1 MKYLSFEGV
10 RFCHQEPNF
19 IPALGSGVSV
29 VHLCSAGRAN
39 TSTLQDRGCVVIF
52 NLCEV
57 PGEVM
62 EQYSG

>member
-1 MKYLSFEGV
+1 MKYLLLEGV
-10 RFCHQEPNF
+10 CFSHQQENF
-19 IPALGSGVSV
+19 ITALGFRVSV
-29 VHLCSAGRAN
+29 LHLRSSGPAKIN
-39 TSTLQDRGCVVIF
+39 TLQDRGYVVIF